1 MTGAQKPVT
10 FNDIDP
16 AALKAVAVNAKANQM
31 DPNLDIT
38 LDTTDLLHDIERYII
53 NSQLS
58 SSLLCAT

>member
-38 LDTTDLLHDIERYII
+38 LDTTDLLQDIER
-53 NSQLS
+53 
-58 SSLLCAT
+58 

>member
-38 LDTTDLLHDIERYII
+38 LDTTDLLQDIERYII
-53 NSQLS
+53 MIKLFMCNL
-58 SSLLCAT
+58 T